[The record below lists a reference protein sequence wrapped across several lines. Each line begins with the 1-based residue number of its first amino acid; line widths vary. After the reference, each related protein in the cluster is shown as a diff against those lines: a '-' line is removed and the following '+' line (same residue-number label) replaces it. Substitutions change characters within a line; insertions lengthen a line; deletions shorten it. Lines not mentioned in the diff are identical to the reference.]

1 MASCKCEKK
10 SKIFFFKIPRHSKDY
25 QFVLKDC
32 SIGRSV
38 ARIAIKARHSSQ
50 SKILAGLAFKR
61 TNFRKL
67 MILGCYDGAEH
78 CKDLNVSI
86 ICFIARKVAVT
97 TLFIHRNLL
106 VKSVNVSDENIQYA
120 KLNSKAFLF

>member
-1 MASCKCEKK
+1 
-10 SKIFFFKIPRHSKDY
+10 
-25 QFVLKDC
+25 
-32 SIGRSV
+32 
-38 ARIAIKARHSSQ
+38 
-50 SKILAGLAFKR
+50 
-61 TNFRKL
+61 

-78 CKDLNVSI
+78 SKNLNVSI

-120 KLNSKAFLF
+120 KLNLKAFLF